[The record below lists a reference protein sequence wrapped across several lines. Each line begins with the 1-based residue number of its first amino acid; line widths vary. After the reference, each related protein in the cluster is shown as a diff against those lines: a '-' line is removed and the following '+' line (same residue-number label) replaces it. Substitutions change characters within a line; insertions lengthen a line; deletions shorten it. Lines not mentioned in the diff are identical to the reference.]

1 MVDPRIQEEID
12 KLNYKEIALLLSDI
26 EGYKQPLVDINQ
38 FIEDPDYLG
47 SMFLVDGKMKLFSIW
62 VEALNT
68 IFPNPYESDYYE
80 VAFSG
85 SIGAGKCF
93 HKDTK
98 VTTSIGT
105 LSLED
110 LYTLKKRGYSFD
122 TLSEDGCFH
131 NVSDVFYNGE
141 RPTLLI
147 KTARGKCLRPTSKHK
162 FRVVEDGYVV
172 WKQAC
177 ELQVGSLL
185 CRVEEEDISYNPY
198 TSERESSYLYL
209 NALGAATDVI
219 ISVELGEYTQTYDL
233 QVEGSHTY
241 LVEGIVTHN
250 STCGRIVL
258 LYDLYKLL
266 MLRDP
271 FLKYS
276 LIASDAIVLA
286 LFTANLNLARTVLYK
301 PFRELVRSSPVLRNE
316 LLDPKKESGAIE
328 FPHNILIQAGSRFT
342 HALGMAVFCL
352 HGDTRIPMLDGRVLP
367 IKEITDE
374 FEQSKED
381 LYVYSLDTQTK
392 SIVPGKI
399 TNAVNNGKSHV
410 FRVVLDNETYLDA
423 TANHPILMR
432 DNKYKKVADLKKGDR
447 IMPYRLYTDDKG
459 YYRVVN
465 PYDGEDRHV
474 HRIMF
479 EYKNGRIPEGHTIH
493 HKDFKKSGN
502 KLNNKLNNLVSMPS
516 PCFLESV
523 QRNLAK
529 ASDWVYSEENKV
541 HIKEAAEKFRLD
553 PSGEVPK
560 FKDTWVKWFES
571 EEEYAQLV
579 KSHNHEIVDI
589 QYLGEFDV
597 FDLTIDKFHNF
608 ALECGA
614 VVHNSGML
622 DEASF
627 QQESENTHQAYDSYI
642 SMSRRMKSRFM
653 AAGGV
658 IPGHLVLISSK
669 TDDNAFLEKHIE
681 DSKNDPHFI
690 CFDFPIWEAHK
701 DKGIYCGERFK
712 VFSGTALQS
721 PKILEDGDPLD
732 KYPADKI
739 LDVPVEYRKEFTS
752 NITKALMDLAGST
765 TVSMSK
771 YIVFPEE
778 LRKAVRLVHCCNVA
792 DHIMLDFHDDTR
804 LIEFVDVPKLMLYLN
819 LLQSSPRYVHID
831 IGVTH
836 DSFGF
841 AMSTVS
847 GMRDVEKFELDEIIQ
862 NSSSTGLVMRSEPV
876 IRTELALSIRS
887 VNRVPL
893 WKIRDFIMDLSEL
906 GFPIVKITAD
916 TFQSEDTLQLLAK
929 AGYETGILSMDRS
942 KEPHITFRNALYE
955 GRVELPDNP
964 ILITE
969 FTELVDKGKK
979 FDHNTENT
987 KDISDAVVGSHYI
1000 AFRDSGSFIDL
1011 L

>member
-68 IFPNPYESDYYE
+68 IFPNPYVSDYYE

-93 HKDTK
+93 HKDTLID
-98 VTTSIGT
+98 TSLGKHRI
-105 LSLED
+105 ED
-110 LYTLKKRGYSFD
+110 LYVLKRKGHSFD

-131 NVSDVFYNGE
+131 KVLDVFDNGVQ
-141 RPTLLI
+141 PTLLI
-147 KTARGKCLRPTSKHK
+147 KTAKGRCLKPTPKHK
-162 FRVVEDGYVV
+162 FRVVENGYVE
-172 WKQAC
+172 WKQAS
-177 ELQVGSLL
+177 ELRVGSFL
-185 CRVEEEDISYNPY
+185 CLVEEEGNVSHNPY
-198 TSERESSYLYL
+198 TSERESSHLYL
-209 NALGAATDVI
+209 DSLGAISDTV
-219 ISVELGEYTQTYDL
+219 ISVELGECVQTYDL
-233 QVEGSHTY
+233 QVERSHTY

-352 HGDTRIPMLDGRVLP
+352 HGDTKIPMLDGRVLP

-374 FEQSKED
+374 FKQSKED

-410 FRVVLDNETYLDA
+410 FRVVLDNGTYLDA

-447 IMPYRLYTDDKG
+447 IMPYHLYTDNKG

-479 EYKNGRIPEGHTIH
+479 EYKNGCIPEG
-493 HKDFKKSGN
+493 
-502 KLNNKLNNLVSMPS
+502 
-516 PCFLESV
+516 
-523 QRNLAK
+523 Q
-529 ASDWVYSEENKV
+529 
-541 HIKEAAEKFRLD
+541 
-553 PSGEVPK
+553 
-560 FKDTWVKWFES
+560 
-571 EEEYAQLV
+571 EEYVQPV

-597 FDLTIDKFHNF
+597 FDLTIDKYHNF

-721 PKILEDGDPLD
+721 PKILEEGDILD

-804 LIEFVDVPKLMLYLN
+804 LIEFVDVHKLMLYLN

-929 AGYETGILSMDRS
+929 AGYETGTLSMDRS